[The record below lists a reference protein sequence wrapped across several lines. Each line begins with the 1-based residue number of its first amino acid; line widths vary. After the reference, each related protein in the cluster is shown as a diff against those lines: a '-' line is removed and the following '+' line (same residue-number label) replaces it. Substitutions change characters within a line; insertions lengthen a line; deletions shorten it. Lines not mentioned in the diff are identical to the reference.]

1 MSRLCKVVAVSAGL
15 ALSAWAFDAVAK
27 DWTQIRIATE
37 GAYPPWNATD
47 SSGELVG
54 FEVDL
59 AKDLCQRMGV
69 ECEIIAQDWEGI
81 IPALQAG
88 KYDAIMAA
96 MSITDERKQVITFST
111 PYADT
116 PAAFAVLKDSDL
128 ASYQG
133 PGGRIDL
140 DEVDASTQ
148 AALDDLKQA
157 LEGKTIGVQVAT
169 THQNFVDEYL
179 GDTVDVR
186 RYDTQENL
194 DLDLESGRIDAA
206 LADMSYWQPLMKS
219 EHGENV
225 MLVGPSMVGG
235 PYGAGIGVGLRQENA
250 DLQEMF
256 DQAIGAAKEDGT
268 ITELSEKW
276 FGFDASA

>member
-1 MSRLCKVVAVSAGL
+1 MSKLCEVMAVALGL
-15 ALSAWAFDAVAK
+15 TLGVGAVDAAAK
-27 DWTQIRIATE
+27 DWSQVRIATE

-47 SSGELVG
+47 SSGQLVG
-54 FEVDL
+54 FEIDL
-59 AKDLCQRMGV
+59 AHDLCQRMNV
-69 ECEIIAQDWEGI
+69 ECEIVAQDWEGI

-140 DEVDASTQ
+140 DAIDATAQ
-148 AALDDLKQA
+148 TELDDLKQA
-157 LEGKTIGVQVAT
+157 LEGKTVGVQVAT
-169 THQNFVDEYL
+169 THQNFVDQYMA
-179 GDTVDVR
+179 DVVDIR

-206 LADMSYWQPLMKS
+206 LADMSYWQPLLDS
-219 EHGENV
+219 EHGKNV
-225 MLVGPSMVGG
+225 ALIGPPMVGG
-235 PYGAGIGVGLRQENA
+235 PYGEGIGVGIRQENKDLA
-250 DLQEMF
+250 DMF
-256 DQAIGAAKEDGT
+256 NQAIEAAKEEGA
-268 ITELSEKW
+268 ITKLSEQW
-276 FGFDASA
+276 FGFDASS